1 MTEWIKSA
9 GMASWAAMRSTASL
23 KESTGKEAT
32 GGAGTAAEAG
42 AGAGAKCSGTTPAA
56 TARDAT
62 GLEVTITLLTSLPV
76 RASVRTT
83 QVICCGRSGRPAADK
98 RVAAK
103 VAPSPSLKHK
113 YVKMFCS
120 SL

>member
-23 KESTGKEAT
+23 REATGKEAT

-42 AGAGAKCSGTTPAA
+42 AGATRNGTTPAA
-56 TARDAT
+56 RARDAT

-76 RASVRTT
+76 RASARTT
-83 QVICCGRSGRPAADK
+83 EVICCGRSGRPAADK

-120 SL
+120 SV

>member
-42 AGAGAKCSGTTPAA
+42 AGATRSGTTPAA
-56 TARDAT
+56 MARAAT

-76 RASVRTT
+76 RASARTT
-83 QVICCGRSGRPAADK
+83 QVIRCGRSGRPAADK
-98 RVAAK
+98 RVGK
-103 VAPSPSLKHK
+103 EGR
-113 YVKMFCS
+113 
-120 SL
+120 